1 MWQFK
6 SSWEDRIIGG
16 RLTVKGRCVRI
27 PLLPFPGSRPSLV
40 SLLPRHQ
47 PTAGAPF
54 FAAFPFPP
62 SPPLTNTHTRTHRE
76 LQFSKTW
83 LVTLGDQDD
92 IATRLKFRAG
102 IDTGTWRSYARL
114 GFRYVE

>member
-1 MWQFK
+1 M
-6 SSWEDRIIGG
+6 
-16 RLTVKGRCVRI
+16 KG
-27 PLLPFPGSRPSLV
+27 
-40 SLLPRHQ
+40 
-47 PTAGAPF
+47 
-54 FAAFPFPP
+54 
-62 SPPLTNTHTRTHRE
+62 RE

-114 GFRYVE
+114 GFRTER